1 MSKSLLLP
9 SVSLAAIALG
19 MSATPALASSDA
31 EDETQGP
38 EFETVKIADDTHR
51 AFVGFEF
58 DAKVIH
64 RIAPNDLALPVTPTH
79 TLNLG
84 PASPIRT
91 PELVT
96 RDDIGPSRSVDW
108 ADTQPSV
115 VQLFNYQAASN
126 RISGGS
132 CTGTMI
138 NPRTVLTAAHCVT
151 TDSNRQQTISSEQ
164 YGQFGQQPLSVMV
177 GTGVDT
183 QPRWSDFLA
192 NGSSYSEGGL
202 AISTDVIVHASSN
215 PGDGGLQ
222 FPWADI
228 ALIALDEPVT
238 DVPYMPLLLTPLDEL
253 THVIMVGYGRNGDGF
268 NGSAGDSDRLRRIGE
283 NMLGMIGSSADFLD
297 QVFPEAV
304 PYSRLGVETQTL
316 YWTDFDN
323 PGRTDAQRDECSE
336 PGLPCQTFNGVWGR
350 DFFDGDALPEEAA
363 TAPGDSGS
371 PLIADQIADFPL
383 VLGVLGGGFD
393 FYANPAIPDNIYGDV
408 SFYTPLFPFF
418 EFLEENMPYKYVSAK
433 SGNQVW
439 SDPDAW
445 LQDLDPGFFISDR
458 NGGFK
463 NGRPSGSELGVFENR
478 DKLGTVF
485 GADISNN
492 APEKSSSLNAVRTTP
507 NFGYNTPESSP
518 LLGVGSTGFVPNNT
532 DGDPGTSFTNPAQ
545 YFDVT
550 LRRNGTMTVDIDVVI
565 DKLTLDGVRK
575 FTLNSGVTMDVLIN
589 VEQKRRNS
597 SIRGILNTPV
607 FVLETGSLNGN
618 GTINTA
624 IFTNV
629 AGTVLPILQ
638 GEASTLTING
648 NYLQTSGGT
657 LLASFSSSSGITT
670 GSRLDVSGTAI
681 LDGHLEVYANGIHE
695 FGDEF
700 TVLSAGQ
707 IDGDFASM
715 SDRNFSPILTAGRR
729 IEGNDVIVFIDAHE
743 IGQLLGASNPLAS
756 LGASLDQLRA
766 TGRYSDFRHLFRIV
780 DHAGAESL
788 GQTLASLSPHSAFA
802 QTASANAFAQRFTSQ
817 IGQRT
822 LTLRS
827 ANRGLGAFSAG
838 SGFASSIAETSAPQ
852 TGQFGFFGSMSGTYL
867 ERGSNDLNSGSAA
880 LTSASLSEAGEITL
894 GADMRLSDG
903 LSVGFAM
910 NNIQNSQSG
919 TGIFRPQQ
927 DRSSAVAVYAAYQA
941 GPAFAD
947 AYAGSA
953 RQRFGFE
960 RSSQGDFANMFTSA
974 LGESNG
980 EQTFAGLRLGYSI
993 APAKGVE
1000 IAPVASLDYVSNSI
1014 AGYSEYGA
1022 GAYGLSVAERDF
1034 NSLGAK
1040 LGIAGSVAMPL
1051 GRIGNLSAFGSVAY
1065 ARELAHSEDIVTAH
1079 FQGAADLPFT
1089 FTNTLDPSWI
1099 AAQAGLDLAM
1109 SDRLRASASFSSD
1122 MGRGFLSNDAA
1133 QVTLFWSF

>member
-9 SVSLAAIALG
+9 SVSLAAIAFG
-19 MSATPALASSDA
+19 MSATPALASSEKDEDVQGPNLETVMIA
-31 EDETQGP
+31 DET
-38 EFETVKIADDTHR
+38 HR
-51 AFVGFEF
+51 PFVGFEF
-58 DAKVIH
+58 EAPVVH
-64 RIAPNDLALPVTPTH
+64 RISPTELALLITQPA

-84 PASPIRT
+84 PASPTHT
-91 PELVT
+91 PQLVT
-96 RDDIGPSRSVDW
+96 RDDVGPVRSFDW
-108 ADTQPSV
+108 EDTQPSV
-115 VQLFNYQAASN
+115 VQLFNYQAAINS
-126 RISGGS
+126 ITGGS

-151 TDSNRQQTISSEQ
+151 TDENRQQTVSSEQ
-164 YGQFGQQPLSVMV
+164 YGQLGQQPLSVMV
-177 GTGVDT
+177 GTGADT
-183 QPRWSDFLA
+183 QPRWSTFVGD
-192 NGSSYSEGGL
+192 GSPYSEGGL
-202 AISTDVIVHASSN
+202 ATSTDVIVHASAN
-215 PGDGGLQ
+215 PGDGGLG

-228 ALIALDEPVT
+228 ALVALDEPVT
-238 DVPYMPLLLTPLDEL
+238 DVPYMPMLLTPLDEL

-268 NGSAGDSDRLRRIGE
+268 SGSDGDIDRIRRIGE

-297 QVFPEAV
+297 EVFPGDVSNAQ
-304 PYSRLGVETQTL
+304 LGWATQTL

-323 PGRTDAQRDECSE
+323 PSRTDADRDQCSE
-336 PGLPCQTFNGVWGR
+336 PGLPCATFGGVYGR
-350 DFFDGDALPEEAA
+350 DFFDGDALPQEAG
-363 TAPGDSGS
+363 TAGGDSGS
-371 PLIADQIADFPL
+371 PLIADEIAEFPL
-383 VLGVLGGGFD
+383 VLGVLSGGFD
-393 FYANPAIPDNIYGDV
+393 FYDSPVIPDDLYGDV
-408 SFYTPLFPFF
+408 SYYTPLFPFF
-418 EFLEENMPYKYVSAK
+418 EFLEENMPYKYVSAN
-433 SGNQVW
+433 SGDQVW
-439 SDPDAW
+439 SDPNAW

-463 NGRPSGSELGVFENR
+463 NGRPSGNEWGVFENR

-485 GADISNN
+485 GNDISNN
-492 APEKSSSLNAVRTTP
+492 APQKSSQLTAVRTTP
-507 NFGYNTPESSP
+507 NFGYNTPESST

-532 DGDPGTSFTNPAQ
+532 DGSPGTSFANPAQ

-550 LRRNGTMTVDIDVVI
+550 LRRNGTMTVDIDVEI

-575 FTLNSGVTMDVLIN
+575 FTLNSGVTMDVLIS

-597 SIRGILNTPV
+597 SIRGTLNTPV
-607 FVLETGSLNGN
+607 FVLETGTLNGN
-618 GTINTA
+618 GIINTP

-638 GEASTLTING
+638 GEASTLTVNG
-648 NYLQTSGGT
+648 NYMQTSGGT
-657 LLASFSSSSGITT
+657 LVASFSSSGGTTT

-681 LDGHLEVYANGIHE
+681 LDGHLEVYANGSHE

-700 TVLSAGQ
+700 TVLSAGL
-707 IDGDFASM
+707 IDGDFATM
-715 SDRNFSPILTAGRR
+715 SDRNFSPVLTAGRR
-729 IEGNDVIVFIDAHE
+729 IEGNDVIVFVDAHE
-743 IGQLLGASNPLAS
+743 IAQLLGASNPLAS

-766 TGRYSDFRHLFRIV
+766 TGRYNDFRHLFRIV

-788 GQTLASLSPHSAFA
+788 GQTLASLSPQSAFA

-903 LSVGFAM
+903 LSIGFAM

-980 EQTFAGLRLGYSI
+980 EQTFAGLRLGYSL
-993 APAKGVE
+993 APAKGIE
-1000 IAPVASLDYVSNSI
+1000 IAPVASLDYVSNNI

-1040 LGIAGSVAMPL
+1040 LGIAGTVAMPL
-1051 GRIGNLSAFGSVAY
+1051 GQIGNLSAFGSIAY

-1099 AAQAGLDLAM
+1099 AAQAGVDLAVTE
-1109 SDRLRASASFSSD
+1109 DLHASASFSSD

-1133 QVTLFWSF
+1133 QVTLVWSF